1 MVAAR
6 VLPALPDSIK
16 AQVANL
22 IKLPMMV
29 RAA

>member
-16 AQVANL
+16 AHVANL
-22 IKLPMMV
+22 IKLPIMV
-29 RAA
+29 RGA